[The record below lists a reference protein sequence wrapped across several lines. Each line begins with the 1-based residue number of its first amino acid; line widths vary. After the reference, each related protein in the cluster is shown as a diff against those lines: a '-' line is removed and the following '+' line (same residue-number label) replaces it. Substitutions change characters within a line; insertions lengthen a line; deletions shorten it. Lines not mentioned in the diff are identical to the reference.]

1 MDNIFTN
8 AIDTIEQTIS
18 GTLLTDII
26 DHKSILI
33 SGNDVQYK
41 ERILKYKKIEVRD
54 NLSMT
59 NFIYRSLD
67 ANPQFNPDD
76 NYEIFERLQVH
87 ARKNIFLQRMQTI
100 EKNIHKLN
108 KWMTNGI
115 LKSINT
121 KDILYLKNWSKQVIR
136 IMMSIILLKPILIP
150 INISCEKK

>member
-1 MDNIFTN
+1 MSNIKNEFLN
-8 AIDTIEQTIS
+8 I
-18 GTLLTDII
+18 
-26 DHKSILI
+26 
-33 SGNDVQYK
+33 
-41 ERILKYKKIEVRD
+41 RKKEVRD

-87 ARKNIFLQRMQTI
+87 ARENIFLQRMQTI
-100 EKNIHKLN
+100 EKNKHKLN

-121 KDILYLKNWSKQVIR
+121 KDILY
-136 IMMSIILLKPILIP
+136 
-150 INISCEKK
+150 